1 MKLGLVFD
9 LRNPARW
16 KRPVQNVYARAL
28 DVCANADQL
37 GIGGL
42 WFSEHHRF
50 VDGYLPQPLTFAAA
64 VAART
69 KQARIG
75 TSVMQPALR
84 LPAQL
89 AEEAA
94 VVDILSDGRL
104 ELGVGAGYRVP
115 EFTLFDVDPGTRY
128 QRVEQCVADMRRMWS
143 EGEIT
148 PSPVQPDL
156 PFWGG
161 FYGPRGA
168 RLAGRAGM
176 GLLYLSRTRFAE
188 YQEALLEAGH
198 PPKRARASGLMPIVL
213 ADDPERALHTIAPH
227 LAHQQDT
234 YSFHEF
240 EGTDRP
246 APPPADP
253 FALTQPGPNGEP
265 PKFQVLTVEGAA
277 AYLRHRAEGL
287 PVEHLLLW
295 ADVAAMPEELVDRH
309 VELVCTRLRPL
320 LEDVA

>member
-9 LRNPARW
+9 LRNPEPW
-16 KRPVQNVYARAL
+16 QRPVQDVYAEAL
-28 DVCANADQL
+28 DRCAAADAL
-37 GIGGL
+37 GIGGIWL
-42 WFSEHHRF
+42 SEHHRF

-69 KQARIG
+69 LTARIG

-84 LPAQL
+84 NPAQL

-115 EFTLFDVDPGTRY
+115 EFELFGVEPGTRY
-128 QRVEQCVADMRRMWS
+128 QRVEQCVADLHRMWA
-143 EGEIT
+143 EGEVT
-148 PSPVQPDL
+148 PAPVQPDL

-168 RLAGRAGM
+168 RLAGRQGM
-176 GLLYLSRTRFAE
+176 GLLYLSKARFAD
-188 YQEALLEAGH
+188 YRQALLDAGH
-198 PPKRARASGLMPIVL
+198 PEDRARASGLMPIVL
-213 ADDPERALHTIAPH
+213 ADDPERALHEIAPH
-227 LAHQQDT
+227 LAHQHDS
-234 YSFHEF
+234 YAFHEF

-246 APPPADP
+246 TPAPVDP
-253 FALTQPGPNGEP
+253 YALTRPGPAGEP
-265 PKFQVLTVEGAA
+265 PKFQVLTVDRAVD
-277 AYLRHRAEGL
+277 YLRRRSDGL

-295 ADVAAMPEELVDRH
+295 ASVAAMPAHLVERH
-309 VELVCTRLRPL
+309 IELVCTELQPRLQAAP
-320 LEDVA
+320 